1 MVDEELHFK
10 TVLRRKNAAKA
21 RIYRKSVIDD
31 KKSKRLK
38 TALKENGTF
47 DKRRG
52 NDSTALRIPLSEL
65 LPNILNDGR
74 GIANVEVS
82 RQLHSSL
89 KTKPS
94 TNNNIISKRISSKNI
109 TKLGVNLSKRFD
121 NTFAATTSN
130 QDPILELQ
138 LNELFASDSGDD
150 NMNDESDG
158 YSSAT
163 NSSFDE
169 DEMSNGTDAMET
181 FEITSGGYYDIGD
194 PVIQCQYCGANMW
207 YSERKNKC
215 RHASNPKFSMC
226 CGSGKVQLPLLKP
239 APKVLQHLLFD
250 NESCES
256 KNFQQQIRMY
266 NVMFVFT
273 SPGAKVDN
281 RFNNGRCPS
290 NFRIQGQSCHRIGS
304 MLPMPGQ
311 NPRFAQLYVYDT
323 ENEIEN
329 RMHGFRSKSG
339 VDVNIVR
346 KLSEMLYE
354 HNVHAQSF
362 RMARDRL
369 CEEGVSDL
377 KLRLIS
383 ERRNDGRIYNQ
394 PTVSEVAALIVGDVD
409 TAEKRDIIVQKQ
421 CGELQRPNVRHRDK
435 GTNIRHFTDITQSEQ
450 NNKDIPWEEATK
462 RNRLTIR
469 EWLAF
474 RIQSRPNDAQTLL
487 RSRRLYQQFL
497 VDGFTMMESE
507 RLRWLRKNQSKLR
520 VGKYHNLNEYNSNGE
535 THGSN
540 TGKRVV
546 LPSSYVGS
554 RRYMDQLYFDGMA
567 ICSYVGFPDLFITF
581 TCNPNWPEIQR
592 LLGSVH
598 LKASDRPDI
607 ISRVFKMKFD
617 EHLSDLTKKSLL
629 GKVLA
634 YMYTIEFQ
642 KRGLPHAH
650 ILIFLHP
657 SNKYPTPSDIDRII
671 LAEIPDQDTNEE
683 LYNLVKTH
691 MIHGP
696 CGFANRSSLCM
707 KDGKCSKYFSK
718 QFQPETIV
726 DQDGFPVYRR
736 RDNGHTVLKNGIQV
750 DNRNVVPYNAK
761 LLTNYLYVSPSEAS
775 WRIFSFPIH
784 GRKPAV
790 ERLYFHCEGQNSV
803 YYTDFDRIN
812 TVLEKPS
819 VTESMFTSW
828 FEANCK
834 YPEAQNLTYNKF
846 VSKFVYVKKKREWK
860 PRQKGYT
867 IGRLIWVPP
876 TTGELY
882 YLRLMLTHVKGPRS
896 YNDTKTVN
904 NVKYD
909 TFRDACFAMGFIG
922 DDREF
927 IAAIK
932 EANHWGSGQY
942 LRLLFVHMLLSGSIN
957 RPRHVWSK
965 TCHLLA
971 DGILYAQQ
979 RIANNRV
986 EDVFQEFIARRNSDT
1001 FKQISE
1007 MKKKVSEVG
1016 GCNYAAYNISIA
1028 EGERMMEYDKQ
1039 LSFTLPKHPELP
1051 ELPPGYHV
1059 DPSPSLHTWYDVA
1072 RGKRKN
1078 ERVYGV

>member
-10 TVLRRKNAAKA
+10 TILRRKNAAKA
-21 RIYRKSVIDD
+21 RIYRKGVIDD

-65 LPNILNDGR
+65 SSNILNDGR

-94 TNNNIISKRISSKNI
+94 TNNNIRSKRISSRNI

-130 QDPILELQ
+130 QDPIPELQ

-169 DEMSNGTDAMET
+169 DEMSNGTNAMET
-181 FEITSGGYYDIGD
+181 FKITSEGYYDIGD
-194 PVIQCQYCGANMW
+194 PVIECQYCGANMW

-266 NVMFVFT
+266 NVMFAFT

-281 RFNNGRCPS
+281 RFNNGRCPP

-421 CGELQRPNVRHRDK
+421 CGELQRIDEYHTSYLGYQYPLLFPYGEDGYRPNVRHRDK

-474 RIQSRPNDAQTLL
+474 RIQSRSNEAQTLL

-540 TGKRVV
+540 TCKRVV
-546 LPSSYVGS
+546 LPSSY
-554 RRYMDQLYFDGMA
+554 
-567 ICSYVGFPDLFITF
+567 
-581 TCNPNWPEIQR
+581 R

-598 LKASDRPDI
+598 LKASDCPDI
-607 ISRVFKMKFD
+607 ISRVFKMKFY
-617 EHLSDLTKKSLL
+617 ELLSDLTKKSLL

-696 CGFANRSSLCM
+696 CGFANRSSPCM
-707 KDGKCSKYFSK
+707 KDGKCSKYFPK

-761 LLTNYLYVSPSEAS
+761 LLTKYQAHINMEWCNQSTSIKYLFKYINKGYDKITAAIVPNDDGTSNQPQNIDEIKQYIDCRYVSPSEAS

-828 FEANCK
+828 FEENCK
-834 YPEAQNLTYNKF
+834 YPEAQNLTYSKF

-896 YNDTKTVN
+896 YNDIKTVN

-927 IAAIK
+927 IAAI
-932 EANHWGSGQY
+932 N
-942 LRLLFVHMLLSGSIN
+942 
-957 RPRHVWSK
+957 
-965 TCHLLA
+965 
-971 DGILYAQQ
+971 
-979 RIANNRV
+979 
-986 EDVFQEFIARRNSDT
+986 
-1001 FKQISE
+1001 
-1007 MKKKVSEVG
+1007 
-1016 GCNYAAYNISIA
+1016 
-1028 EGERMMEYDKQ
+1028 
-1039 LSFTLPKHPELP
+1039 
-1051 ELPPGYHV
+1051 
-1059 DPSPSLHTWYDVA
+1059 
-1072 RGKRKN
+1072 
-1078 ERVYGV
+1078 

>member
-65 LPNILNDGR
+65 SPNILNDGR

-89 KTKPS
+89 KSKPS
-94 TNNNIISKRISSKNI
+94 TNNNIRSKRISSRNI

-121 NTFAATTSN
+121 NTFVATTSN
-130 QDPILELQ
+130 QDPIPKLQ

-163 NSSFDE
+163 NSSFGE
-169 DEMSNGTDAMET
+169 DEMSNGTDVMET

-194 PVIQCQYCGANMW
+194 PVIECQYCGANMW

-266 NVMFVFT
+266 NVMFAFT

-281 RFNNGRCPS
+281 RFNNGRCPP

-311 NPRFAQLYVYDT
+311 NPRFAQLYLYDT

-369 CEEGVSDL
+369 CEE
-377 KLRLIS
+377 
-383 ERRNDGRIYNQ
+383 DGY
-394 PTVSEVAALIVGDVD
+394 
-409 TAEKRDIIVQKQ
+409 
-421 CGELQRPNVRHRDK
+421 RPNVRHRDK

-450 NNKDIPWEEATK
+450 NNKDISWEEATK

-474 RIQSRPNDAQTLL
+474 RIQSRSNEAQTLL

-507 RLRWLRKNQSKLR
+507 RLRWLRKNQSKQR
-520 VGKYHNLNEYNSNGE
+520 IGKYHNLNEYNSNGE

-554 RRYMDQLYFDGMA
+554 RRYMDQLYFEGMA

-581 TCNPNWPEIQR
+581 TCNPN
-592 LLGSVH
+592 
-598 LKASDRPDI
+598 
-607 ISRVFKMKFD
+607 
-617 EHLSDLTKKSLL
+617 
-629 GKVLA
+629 
-634 YMYTIEFQ
+634 
-642 KRGLPHAH
+642 
-650 ILIFLHP
+650 
-657 SNKYPTPSDIDRII
+657 
-671 LAEIPDQDTNEE
+671 
-683 LYNLVKTH
+683 
-691 MIHGP
+691 
-696 CGFANRSSLCM
+696 
-707 KDGKCSKYFSK
+707 
-718 QFQPETIV
+718 
-726 DQDGFPVYRR
+726 
-736 RDNGHTVLKNGIQV
+736 
-750 DNRNVVPYNAK
+750 
-761 LLTNYLYVSPSEAS
+761 
-775 WRIFSFPIH
+775 
-784 GRKPAV
+784 
-790 ERLYFHCEGQNSV
+790 
-803 YYTDFDRIN
+803 
-812 TVLEKPS
+812 
-819 VTESMFTSW
+819 
-828 FEANCK
+828 
-834 YPEAQNLTYNKF
+834 
-846 VSKFVYVKKKREWK
+846 
-860 PRQKGYT
+860 
-867 IGRLIWVPP
+867 
-876 TTGELY
+876 
-882 YLRLMLTHVKGPRS
+882 
-896 YNDTKTVN
+896 
-904 NVKYD
+904 
-909 TFRDACFAMGFIG
+909 
-922 DDREF
+922 
-927 IAAIK
+927 
-932 EANHWGSGQY
+932 
-942 LRLLFVHMLLSGSIN
+942 
-957 RPRHVWSK
+957 
-965 TCHLLA
+965 
-971 DGILYAQQ
+971 
-979 RIANNRV
+979 
-986 EDVFQEFIARRNSDT
+986 
-1001 FKQISE
+1001 
-1007 MKKKVSEVG
+1007 
-1016 GCNYAAYNISIA
+1016 
-1028 EGERMMEYDKQ
+1028 
-1039 LSFTLPKHPELP
+1039 
-1051 ELPPGYHV
+1051 
-1059 DPSPSLHTWYDVA
+1059 
-1072 RGKRKN
+1072 
-1078 ERVYGV
+1078 

>member
-47 DKRRG
+47 DKRRD

-65 LPNILNDGR
+65 SPNILNDGR
-74 GIANVEVS
+74 GIANVE
-82 RQLHSSL
+82 
-89 KTKPS
+89 
-94 TNNNIISKRISSKNI
+94 
-109 TKLGVNLSKRFD
+109 
-121 NTFAATTSN
+121 
-130 QDPILELQ
+130 ELQ
-138 LNELFASDSGDD
+138 FSNKC
-150 NMNDESDG
+150 
-158 YSSAT
+158 YAT

-194 PVIQCQYCGANMW
+194 PVIECQYYGANMW

-215 RHASNPKFSMC
+215 RQASNPKFSMC
-226 CGSGKVQLPLLKP
+226 CGSGKVQLPLLKS

-266 NVMFVFT
+266 NF
-273 SPGAKVDN
+273 
-281 RFNNGRCPS
+281 
-290 NFRIQGQSCHRIGS
+290 
-304 MLPMPGQ
+304 
-311 NPRFAQLYVYDT
+311 QL
-323 ENEIEN
+323 
-329 RMHGFRSKSG
+329 
-339 VDVNIVR
+339 
-346 KLSEMLYE
+346 
-354 HNVHAQSF
+354 
-362 RMARDRL
+362 
-369 CEEGVSDL
+369 
-377 KLRLIS
+377 
-383 ERRNDGRIYNQ
+383 
-394 PTVSEVAALIVGDVD
+394 
-409 TAEKRDIIVQKQ
+409 
-421 CGELQRPNVRHRDK
+421 
-435 GTNIRHFTDITQSEQ
+435 
-450 NNKDIPWEEATK
+450 
-462 RNRLTIR
+462 
-469 EWLAF
+469 
-474 RIQSRPNDAQTLL
+474 
-487 RSRRLYQQFL
+487 
-497 VDGFTMMESE
+497 
-507 RLRWLRKNQSKLR
+507 
-520 VGKYHNLNEYNSNGE
+520 
-535 THGSN
+535 
-540 TGKRVV
+540 
-546 LPSSYVGS
+546 
-554 RRYMDQLYFDGMA
+554 
-567 ICSYVGFPDLFITF
+567 
-581 TCNPNWPEIQR
+581 
-592 LLGSVH
+592 
-598 LKASDRPDI
+598 
-607 ISRVFKMKFD
+607 
-617 EHLSDLTKKSLL
+617 
-629 GKVLA
+629 
-634 YMYTIEFQ
+634 
-642 KRGLPHAH
+642 
-650 ILIFLHP
+650 
-657 SNKYPTPSDIDRII
+657 
-671 LAEIPDQDTNEE
+671 
-683 LYNLVKTH
+683 
-691 MIHGP
+691 
-696 CGFANRSSLCM
+696 
-707 KDGKCSKYFSK
+707 
-718 QFQPETIV
+718 ETIV

-761 LLTNYLYVSPSEAS
+761 LLTKYQAHINMEWCNQSTSIKYLFKYINKGYDRITAAIVPNDDGTSNQPQNIDEIKQYIDCRYVSPSEAS

-834 YPEAQNLTYNKF
+834 YPEAQNLTYSKF

-896 YNDTKTVN
+896 YNDIKTVN

-922 DDREF
+922 DDREL

-971 DGILYAQQ
+971 DGMLYAQQ
-979 RIANNRV
+979 RIANNRGII
-986 EDVFQEFIARRNSDT
+986 FPI
-1001 FKQISE
+1001 
-1007 MKKKVSEVG
+1007 
-1016 GCNYAAYNISIA
+1016 
-1028 EGERMMEYDKQ
+1028 
-1039 LSFTLPKHPELP
+1039 L
-1051 ELPPGYHV
+1051 
-1059 DPSPSLHTWYDVA
+1059 
-1072 RGKRKN
+1072 
-1078 ERVYGV
+1078 

>member
-47 DKRRG
+47 DKRRD
-52 NDSTALRIPLSEL
+52 NDSTTLRIPLSEL
-65 LPNILNDGR
+65 SPNILNVGR

-94 TNNNIISKRISSKNI
+94 TNNNIRSKRISSRNI

-121 NTFAATTSN
+121 NTFASTTSN
-130 QDPILELQ
+130 QDPIPELQ

-158 YSSAT
+158 YSSTT

-194 PVIQCQYCGANMW
+194 PVIECQYCGANMW

-250 NESCES
+250 NESC
-256 KNFQQQIRMY
+256 
-266 NVMFVFT
+266 
-273 SPGAKVDN
+273 
-281 RFNNGRCPS
+281 
-290 NFRIQGQSCHRIGS
+290 
-304 MLPMPGQ
+304 Q

-329 RMHGFRSKSG
+329 IMHGFRSKSG

-394 PTVSEVAALIVGDVD
+394 PTYPLLFPY
-409 TAEKRDIIVQKQ
+409 
-421 CGELQRPNVRHRDK
+421 GEDGYRPNVRHRDK
-435 GTNIRHFTDITQSEQ
+435 GTNIRHFIDITQSEQ

-474 RIQSRPNDAQTLL
+474 RVQSRSNEAQTLL

-581 TCNPNWPEIQR
+581 TCNPNWPEIQC
-592 LLGSVH
+592 LLGYVH

-607 ISRVFKMKFD
+607 ISRVFKMNFD
-617 EHLSDLTKKSLL
+617 ELLSDLTKKSLL

-634 YMYTIEFQ
+634 YE
-642 KRGLPHAH
+642 
-650 ILIFLHP
+650 
-657 SNKYPTPSDIDRII
+657 
-671 LAEIPDQDTNEE
+671 
-683 LYNLVKTH
+683 
-691 MIHGP
+691 
-696 CGFANRSSLCM
+696 
-707 KDGKCSKYFSK
+707 
-718 QFQPETIV
+718 
-726 DQDGFPVYRR
+726 
-736 RDNGHTVLKNGIQV
+736 
-750 DNRNVVPYNAK
+750 
-761 LLTNYLYVSPSEAS
+761 
-775 WRIFSFPIH
+775 
-784 GRKPAV
+784 
-790 ERLYFHCEGQNSV
+790 
-803 YYTDFDRIN
+803 
-812 TVLEKPS
+812 
-819 VTESMFTSW
+819 
-828 FEANCK
+828 
-834 YPEAQNLTYNKF
+834 
-846 VSKFVYVKKKREWK
+846 
-860 PRQKGYT
+860 
-867 IGRLIWVPP
+867 
-876 TTGELY
+876 
-882 YLRLMLTHVKGPRS
+882 
-896 YNDTKTVN
+896 
-904 NVKYD
+904 
-909 TFRDACFAMGFIG
+909 
-922 DDREF
+922 
-927 IAAIK
+927 
-932 EANHWGSGQY
+932 
-942 LRLLFVHMLLSGSIN
+942 
-957 RPRHVWSK
+957 
-965 TCHLLA
+965 
-971 DGILYAQQ
+971 
-979 RIANNRV
+979 
-986 EDVFQEFIARRNSDT
+986 
-1001 FKQISE
+1001 
-1007 MKKKVSEVG
+1007 
-1016 GCNYAAYNISIA
+1016 
-1028 EGERMMEYDKQ
+1028 
-1039 LSFTLPKHPELP
+1039 
-1051 ELPPGYHV
+1051 
-1059 DPSPSLHTWYDVA
+1059 
-1072 RGKRKN
+1072 
-1078 ERVYGV
+1078 

>member
-1 MVDEELHFK
+1 M
-10 TVLRRKNAAKA
+10 
-21 RIYRKSVIDD
+21 
-31 KKSKRLK
+31 K

-47 DKRRG
+47 DKRHD

-65 LPNILNDGR
+65 SPNILNDGR
-74 GIANVEVS
+74 GVANVEVS
-82 RQLHSSL
+82 RQLYSSL

-94 TNNNIISKRISSKNI
+94 TNNNIRSKRISSRNI

-130 QDPILELQ
+130 QDPIPELQ

-163 NSSFDE
+163 NSRFDE
-169 DEMSNGTDAMET
+169 DEMFNGTDAMET

-194 PVIQCQYCGANMW
+194 PVIECQYCGANMW

-266 NVMFVFT
+266 NVMFAFT

-281 RFNNGRCPS
+281 RFNN
-290 NFRIQGQSCHRIGS
+290 
-304 MLPMPGQ
+304 GQ

-369 CEEGVSDL
+369 CEEDEYHTSYLGFQYPL
-377 KLRLIS
+377 LFPYG
-383 ERRNDGRIYNQ
+383 EDGY
-394 PTVSEVAALIVGDVD
+394 
-409 TAEKRDIIVQKQ
+409 
-421 CGELQRPNVRHRDK
+421 RPNVRHRDK
-435 GTNIRHFTDITQSEQ
+435 GTNIRHFIDITQSEQ

-474 RIQSRPNDAQTLL
+474 RIQSRSNEAQTLL

-540 TGKRVV
+540 T
-546 LPSSYVGS
+546 
-554 RRYMDQLYFDGMA
+554 
-567 ICSYVGFPDLFITF
+567 DLFITF

-617 EHLSDLTKKSLL
+617 ELLSDLTKKSLL

-671 LAEIPDQDTNEE
+671 SAEILDQDTNEE

-691 MIHGP
+691 MIYGP
-696 CGFANRSSLCM
+696 CGFANLSSPCM
-707 KDGKCSKYFSK
+707 KDGKCSKYFPK

-726 DQDGFPVYRR
+726 DQDGFPG
-736 RDNGHTVLKNGIQV
+736 N
-750 DNRNVVPYNAK
+750 
-761 LLTNYLYVSPSEAS
+761 
-775 WRIFSFPIH
+775 
-784 GRKPAV
+784 
-790 ERLYFHCEGQNSV
+790 
-803 YYTDFDRIN
+803 
-812 TVLEKPS
+812 
-819 VTESMFTSW
+819 ESS
-828 FEANCK
+828 
-834 YPEAQNLTYNKF
+834 
-846 VSKFVYVKKKREWK
+846 
-860 PRQKGYT
+860 
-867 IGRLIWVPP
+867 
-876 TTGELY
+876 
-882 YLRLMLTHVKGPRS
+882 
-896 YNDTKTVN
+896 
-904 NVKYD
+904 
-909 TFRDACFAMGFIG
+909 
-922 DDREF
+922 
-927 IAAIK
+927 
-932 EANHWGSGQY
+932 
-942 LRLLFVHMLLSGSIN
+942 
-957 RPRHVWSK
+957 
-965 TCHLLA
+965 
-971 DGILYAQQ
+971 
-979 RIANNRV
+979 
-986 EDVFQEFIARRNSDT
+986 
-1001 FKQISE
+1001 
-1007 MKKKVSEVG
+1007 
-1016 GCNYAAYNISIA
+1016 
-1028 EGERMMEYDKQ
+1028 
-1039 LSFTLPKHPELP
+1039 LPKRLRASF
-1051 ELPPGYHV
+1051 V
-1059 DPSPSLHTWYDVA
+1059 
-1072 RGKRKN
+1072 
-1078 ERVYGV
+1078 

>member
-10 TVLRRKNAAKA
+10 TILRRKNAAKA
-21 RIYRKSVIDD
+21 RTYRKSVIDD

-65 LPNILNDGR
+65 SPNILNDGH

-82 RQLHSSL
+82 RQLHSPL

-94 TNNNIISKRISSKNI
+94 TNNNIRSKRISSRNI

-130 QDPILELQ
+130 QDPIPELQ

-194 PVIQCQYCGANMW
+194 PVIECQYCGANMW
-207 YSERKNKC
+207 YSER
-215 RHASNPKFSMC
+215 
-226 CGSGKVQLPLLKP
+226 
-239 APKVLQHLLFD
+239 
-250 NESCES
+250 
-256 KNFQQQIRMY
+256 
-266 NVMFVFT
+266 
-273 SPGAKVDN
+273 
-281 RFNNGRCPS
+281 
-290 NFRIQGQSCHRIGS
+290 
-304 MLPMPGQ
+304 
-311 NPRFAQLYVYDT
+311 
-323 ENEIEN
+323 
-329 RMHGFRSKSG
+329 SKSG
-339 VDVNIVR
+339 VDVNIMR

-383 ERRNDGRIYNQ
+383 EQRNDGRIYNQ
-394 PTVSEVAALIVGDVD
+394 PTVSEVDALIVGDVD

-421 CGELQRPNVRHRDK
+421 CGELQRIDEYHTGYLGYQYPLLFPYGEDGYRPNVRHRDK

-469 EWLAF
+469 E
-474 RIQSRPNDAQTLL
+474 
-487 RSRRLYQQFL
+487 
-497 VDGFTMMESE
+497 
-507 RLRWLRKNQSKLR
+507 
-520 VGKYHNLNEYNSNGE
+520 
-535 THGSN
+535 
-540 TGKRVV
+540 
-546 LPSSYVGS
+546 
-554 RRYMDQLYFDGMA
+554 
-567 ICSYVGFPDLFITF
+567 CYVGFPDLFITF

-592 LLGSVH
+592 LLGFDH

-617 EHLSDLTKKSLL
+617 ELLSDLTKKSLL

-671 LAEIPDQDTNEE
+671 SAEIPDQDTNEE

-696 CGFANRSSLCM
+696 CGFANRSSPCM
-707 KDGKCSKYFSK
+707 KDGKCSKYFPK

-736 RDNGHTVLKNGIQV
+736 RDNGHTILKNGIQV

-761 LLTNYLYVSPSEAS
+761 LLTKITTAIVPNDDGTSNQPQNIDEIKQYIDCRYVSPSETS

-834 YPEAQNLTYNKF
+834 YPEAQNLTYSKF

-860 PRQKGYT
+860 PRKKGYT

-882 YLRLMLTHVKGPRS
+882 YLRLMLTHVKGSRS
-896 YNDTKTVN
+896 YNDIKTVN

-932 EANHWGSGQY
+932 EANHWGSCQY

-957 RPRHVWSK
+957 RPRH
-965 TCHLLA
+965 
-971 DGILYAQQ
+971 G
-979 RIANNRV
+979 
-986 EDVFQEFIARRNSDT
+986 E
-1001 FKQISE
+1001 
-1007 MKKKVSEVG
+1007 
-1016 GCNYAAYNISIA
+1016 NISDLESELESESEFLIL
-1028 EGERMMEYDKQ
+1028 GP
-1039 LSFTLPKHPELP
+1039 SLPRTPISVPSLEPEL
-1051 ELPPGYHV
+1051 
-1059 DPSPSLHTWYDVA
+1059 SPSLSLSPSSTPESELVSVLGPSRPSVLQESAPPAPTLVYQRRSKPDLLQKQIQSPEQE
-1072 RGKRKN
+1072 GNESSLPKRL
-1078 ERVYGV
+1078 RTSFV

>member
-1 MVDEELHFK
+1 M
-10 TVLRRKNAAKA
+10 RRKNAAKA
-21 RIYRKSVIDD
+21 KIYRKSVIDD

-65 LPNILNDGR
+65 SPNILNDGR

-94 TNNNIISKRISSKNI
+94 TNNNIRSKRISSRNI

-130 QDPILELQ
+130 QDPIPKLQ

-150 NMNDESDG
+150 NMNDESD
-158 YSSAT
+158 
-163 NSSFDE
+163 
-169 DEMSNGTDAMET
+169 
-181 FEITSGGYYDIGD
+181 
-194 PVIQCQYCGANMW
+194 
-207 YSERKNKC
+207 
-215 RHASNPKFSMC
+215 
-226 CGSGKVQLPLLKP
+226 GKVQLPLLKP

-266 NVMFVFT
+266 NVMFAFT
-273 SPGAKVDN
+273 SPAAKVDN
-281 RFNNGRCPS
+281 RFNNGRCPP
-290 NFRIQGQSCHRIGS
+290 NFHIQGQSCHRIGS
-304 MLPMPGQ
+304 MLPVPGQ

-354 HNVHAQSF
+354 CNVHAQSF

-377 KLRLIS
+377 KPRLIS

-421 CGELQRPNVRHRDK
+421 CGELQRIDEYHTSYLGYHYPLLFPYGEDGYRPNVRHRDK

-474 RIQSRPNDAQTLL
+474 RIQSRSNEAQTLL

-607 ISRVFKMKFD
+607 ISRAFEMKFD
-617 EHLSDLTKKSLL
+617 ELLSDLTKKSLL
-629 GKVLA
+629 GKILA

-671 LAEIPDQDTNEE
+671 SAEIPDQDTNEE

-696 CGFANRSSLCM
+696 CGFANRSSPCM
-707 KDGKCSKYFSK
+707 KDGKCSKYFPK

-761 LLTNYLYVSPSEAS
+761 LLTKYQAHINMEWYNQSTSIKYLFKYINKGYDRITAAIVPNDDGTSNQPQNIDEIKQYIDCRYVSPSEAS

-784 GRKPAV
+784 GRKPVV

-834 YPEAQNLTYNKF
+834 YPEAQNLTYSKF
-846 VSKFVYVKKKREWK
+846 VSKFVYVKKKK
-860 PRQKGYT
+860 NGNP
-867 IGRLIWVPP
+867 V
-876 TTGELY
+876 
-882 YLRLMLTHVKGPRS
+882 
-896 YNDTKTVN
+896 
-904 NVKYD
+904 
-909 TFRDACFAMGFIG
+909 
-922 DDREF
+922 
-927 IAAIK
+927 
-932 EANHWGSGQY
+932 
-942 LRLLFVHMLLSGSIN
+942 
-957 RPRHVWSK
+957 
-965 TCHLLA
+965 
-971 DGILYAQQ
+971 
-979 RIANNRV
+979 
-986 EDVFQEFIARRNSDT
+986 
-1001 FKQISE
+1001 
-1007 MKKKVSEVG
+1007 KKVTQLVG
-1016 GCNYAAYNISIA
+1016 LYGFLQ
-1028 EGERMMEYDKQ
+1028 Q
-1039 LSFTLPKHPELP
+1039 LANCTIL
-1051 ELPPGYHV
+1051 
-1059 DPSPSLHTWYDVA
+1059 D
-1072 RGKRKN
+1072 
-1078 ERVYGV
+1078 

>member
-1 MVDEELHFK
+1 MSSCRGIFSSK
-10 TVLRRKNAAKA
+10 KS
-21 RIYRKSVIDD
+21 IRKSVIDD

-65 LPNILNDGR
+65 SPNILNDGR

-94 TNNNIISKRISSKNI
+94 TNNNIRSKRISSRNI

-130 QDPILELQ
+130 QDPIPELQ

-194 PVIQCQYCGANMW
+194 PVIECQYCGANMW
-207 YSERKNKC
+207 KSSVTFVKT
-215 RHASNPKFSMC
+215 
-226 CGSGKVQLPLLKP
+226 

-266 NVMFVFT
+266 NVMFAFT

-281 RFNNGRCPS
+281 RFNNGRCPP

-311 NPRFAQLYVYDT
+311 NPRFAQLYIYDT

-394 PTVSEVAALIVGDVD
+394 PTVSEVAALFVGDVD
-409 TAEKRDIIVQKQ
+409 TTEKRDIIVQKQ
-421 CGELQRPNVRHRDK
+421 CGELQRIDEYHTSYLGYQYPLLFPYGEDGYRPNVRHRDK

-474 RIQSRPNDAQTLL
+474 RIQSRSNEAQTLL
-487 RSRRLYQQFL
+487 QSRRLYQQFL

-507 RLRWLRKNQSKLR
+507 RL
-520 VGKYHNLNEYNSNGE
+520 
-535 THGSN
+535 
-540 TGKRVV
+540 
-546 LPSSYVGS
+546 
-554 RRYMDQLYFDGMA
+554 
-567 ICSYVGFPDLFITF
+567 SYVGFPDLFITF
-581 TCNPNWPEIQR
+581 TCNPNWPEIQC

-617 EHLSDLTKKSLL
+617 ELLSDLTKKSLL

-671 LAEIPDQDTNEE
+671 SAEIPDQDTNEE

-696 CGFANRSSLCM
+696 CGFAKRSSPCM
-707 KDGKCSKYFSK
+707 KDGKCSKYF
-718 QFQPETIV
+718 
-726 DQDGFPVYRR
+726 
-736 RDNGHTVLKNGIQV
+736 
-750 DNRNVVPYNAK
+750 
-761 LLTNYLYVSPSEAS
+761 
-775 WRIFSFPIH
+775 
-784 GRKPAV
+784 
-790 ERLYFHCEGQNSV
+790 
-803 YYTDFDRIN
+803 
-812 TVLEKPS
+812 
-819 VTESMFTSW
+819 
-828 FEANCK
+828 
-834 YPEAQNLTYNKF
+834 
-846 VSKFVYVKKKREWK
+846 
-860 PRQKGYT
+860 
-867 IGRLIWVPP
+867 
-876 TTGELY
+876 
-882 YLRLMLTHVKGPRS
+882 
-896 YNDTKTVN
+896 
-904 NVKYD
+904 
-909 TFRDACFAMGFIG
+909 
-922 DDREF
+922 
-927 IAAIK
+927 
-932 EANHWGSGQY
+932 
-942 LRLLFVHMLLSGSIN
+942 
-957 RPRHVWSK
+957 
-965 TCHLLA
+965 
-971 DGILYAQQ
+971 
-979 RIANNRV
+979 
-986 EDVFQEFIARRNSDT
+986 
-1001 FKQISE
+1001 
-1007 MKKKVSEVG
+1007 
-1016 GCNYAAYNISIA
+1016 
-1028 EGERMMEYDKQ
+1028 
-1039 LSFTLPKHPELP
+1039 PK
-1051 ELPPGYHV
+1051 
-1059 DPSPSLHTWYDVA
+1059 
-1072 RGKRKN
+1072 
-1078 ERVYGV
+1078 

>member
-1 MVDEELHFK
+1 MVDEKLHFK
-10 TVLRRKNAAKA
+10 TILRRKNAAKA

-65 LPNILNDGR
+65 SPNILNDGR

-94 TNNNIISKRISSKNI
+94 TNNNIRSKRISSRNI

-130 QDPILELQ
+130 QDPIPELQ

-194 PVIQCQYCGANMW
+194 PVIECQYCGANMW

-226 CGSGKVQLPLLKP
+226 CGSGKVQL
-239 APKVLQHLLFD
+239 
-250 NESCES
+250 
-256 KNFQQQIRMY
+256 
-266 NVMFVFT
+266 
-273 SPGAKVDN
+273 
-281 RFNNGRCPS
+281 
-290 NFRIQGQSCHRIGS
+290 
-304 MLPMPGQ
+304 
-311 NPRFAQLYVYDT
+311 
-323 ENEIEN
+323 
-329 RMHGFRSKSG
+329 KSG

-362 RMARDRL
+362 RMARGRL

-421 CGELQRPNVRHRDK
+421 CGELQRIDEYHTSYLGYQYPLLFPYGEDGYRPNVRHRDK

-474 RIQSRPNDAQTLL
+474 RIQSRSNEAQTLL

-497 VDGFTMMESE
+497 LDGFTMMESE

-520 VGKYHNLNEYNSNGE
+520 VGKYHNLNEYKSNGE

-540 TGKRVV
+540 TGKRVL
-546 LPSSYVGS
+546 LPSSYIGS

-592 LLGSVH
+592 LLGFVH

-617 EHLSDLTKKSLL
+617 ELLSDLTKKSLL

-634 YMYTIEFQ
+634 
-642 KRGLPHAH
+642 
-650 ILIFLHP
+650 
-657 SNKYPTPSDIDRII
+657 
-671 LAEIPDQDTNEE
+671 
-683 LYNLVKTH
+683 
-691 MIHGP
+691 
-696 CGFANRSSLCM
+696 
-707 KDGKCSKYFSK
+707 
-718 QFQPETIV
+718 
-726 DQDGFPVYRR
+726 
-736 RDNGHTVLKNGIQV
+736 
-750 DNRNVVPYNAK
+750 
-761 LLTNYLYVSPSEAS
+761 
-775 WRIFSFPIH
+775 
-784 GRKPAV
+784 
-790 ERLYFHCEGQNSV
+790 CE
-803 YYTDFDRIN
+803 
-812 TVLEKPS
+812 
-819 VTESMFTSW
+819 
-828 FEANCK
+828 
-834 YPEAQNLTYNKF
+834 
-846 VSKFVYVKKKREWK
+846 
-860 PRQKGYT
+860 
-867 IGRLIWVPP
+867 
-876 TTGELY
+876 
-882 YLRLMLTHVKGPRS
+882 
-896 YNDTKTVN
+896 
-904 NVKYD
+904 
-909 TFRDACFAMGFIG
+909 
-922 DDREF
+922 
-927 IAAIK
+927 
-932 EANHWGSGQY
+932 
-942 LRLLFVHMLLSGSIN
+942 
-957 RPRHVWSK
+957 
-965 TCHLLA
+965 
-971 DGILYAQQ
+971 
-979 RIANNRV
+979 
-986 EDVFQEFIARRNSDT
+986 
-1001 FKQISE
+1001 
-1007 MKKKVSEVG
+1007 
-1016 GCNYAAYNISIA
+1016 
-1028 EGERMMEYDKQ
+1028 
-1039 LSFTLPKHPELP
+1039 
-1051 ELPPGYHV
+1051 
-1059 DPSPSLHTWYDVA
+1059 
-1072 RGKRKN
+1072 
-1078 ERVYGV
+1078 

>member
-10 TVLRRKNAAKA
+10 TILRRKNAAKA

-38 TALKENGTF
+38 TTLKENCTF

-52 NDSTALRIPLSEL
+52 NDSTDLRIPLSEL
-65 LPNILNDGR
+65 SPNILNDGR

-94 TNNNIISKRISSKNI
+94 TNNNIISKRISSRNI

-130 QDPILELQ
+130 QDPIPELQ

-194 PVIQCQYCGANMW
+194 PVIECQYCGANMW

-250 NESCES
+250 IESCES

-266 NVMFVFT
+266 NVMFAFT

-281 RFNNGRCPS
+281 RFNNGRCPP

-421 CGELQRPNVRHRDK
+421 CGELQRIDEYHTSYLGYQYPLLFPYGEDGYRPNVRHRDK

-474 RIQSRPNDAQTLL
+474 RIQSR
-487 RSRRLYQQFL
+487 
-497 VDGFTMMESE
+497 
-507 RLRWLRKNQSKLR
+507 
-520 VGKYHNLNEYNSNGE
+520 SN
-535 THGSN
+535 
-540 TGKRVV
+540 
-546 LPSSYVGS
+546 
-554 RRYMDQLYFDGMA
+554 
-567 ICSYVGFPDLFITF
+567 
-581 TCNPNWPEIQR
+581 
-592 LLGSVH
+592 
-598 LKASDRPDI
+598 
-607 ISRVFKMKFD
+607 
-617 EHLSDLTKKSLL
+617 
-629 GKVLA
+629 
-634 YMYTIEFQ
+634 
-642 KRGLPHAH
+642 
-650 ILIFLHP
+650 
-657 SNKYPTPSDIDRII
+657 
-671 LAEIPDQDTNEE
+671 
-683 LYNLVKTH
+683 
-691 MIHGP
+691 
-696 CGFANRSSLCM
+696 
-707 KDGKCSKYFSK
+707 
-718 QFQPETIV
+718 
-726 DQDGFPVYRR
+726 
-736 RDNGHTVLKNGIQV
+736 
-750 DNRNVVPYNAK
+750 
-761 LLTNYLYVSPSEAS
+761 
-775 WRIFSFPIH
+775 
-784 GRKPAV
+784 
-790 ERLYFHCEGQNSV
+790 
-803 YYTDFDRIN
+803 
-812 TVLEKPS
+812 
-819 VTESMFTSW
+819 
-828 FEANCK
+828 
-834 YPEAQNLTYNKF
+834 
-846 VSKFVYVKKKREWK
+846 
-860 PRQKGYT
+860 
-867 IGRLIWVPP
+867 
-876 TTGELY
+876 
-882 YLRLMLTHVKGPRS
+882 
-896 YNDTKTVN
+896 
-904 NVKYD
+904 
-909 TFRDACFAMGFIG
+909 
-922 DDREF
+922 
-927 IAAIK
+927 
-932 EANHWGSGQY
+932 
-942 LRLLFVHMLLSGSIN
+942 
-957 RPRHVWSK
+957 
-965 TCHLLA
+965 
-971 DGILYAQQ
+971 
-979 RIANNRV
+979 
-986 EDVFQEFIARRNSDT
+986 
-1001 FKQISE
+1001 
-1007 MKKKVSEVG
+1007 
-1016 GCNYAAYNISIA
+1016 
-1028 EGERMMEYDKQ
+1028 
-1039 LSFTLPKHPELP
+1039 
-1051 ELPPGYHV
+1051 
-1059 DPSPSLHTWYDVA
+1059 
-1072 RGKRKN
+1072 
-1078 ERVYGV
+1078 